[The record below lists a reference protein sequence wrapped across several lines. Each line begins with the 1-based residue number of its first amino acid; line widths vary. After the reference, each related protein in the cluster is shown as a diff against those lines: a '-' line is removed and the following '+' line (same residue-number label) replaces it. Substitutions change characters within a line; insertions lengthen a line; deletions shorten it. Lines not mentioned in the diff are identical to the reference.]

1 MIMGQVTVPLAA
13 PVRRSP
19 PRERRAAQALVAST
33 LAVIAVGVVVGRAS
47 RAPAPRRPASD
58 LEVIARVPARAF
70 DPAAA
75 RREQL
80 WRALQAAPGDL
91 AAAVDLAR
99 LDIEA
104 ARAGADPRFLG
115 RAEAA
120 LASWWD
126 RA

>member
-75 RREQL
+75 
-80 WRALQAAPGDL
+80 
-91 AAAVDLAR
+91 VDLAR

-126 RA
+126 RADAPPEVLLLRATIRQS